1 MESIYLVL
9 DSDRSEVHKIEKL
22 LNEANEKIGLE
33 SERMINFQIA
43 VSEAVVNAIV
53 HGNKENPGKKVHII
67 LNSEG
72 DSVEIKVRDE
82 GGGFDI
88 GDLPDP
94 TNDENIMKESGRGIY
109 IIRSLVDEFGFDSTD
124 KGTEVAMK
132 IYKKK

>member
-22 LNEANEKIGLE
+22 LNEVSEKIGLE
-33 SERMINFQIA
+33 NERMINFQIA

-53 HGNKENPGKKVHII
+53 HGNKENPSKKVHII
-67 LNSEG
+67 VNSGG

-88 GDLPDP
+88 GKLPDP

-124 KGTEVAMK
+124 EGTELAMK
-132 IYKKK
+132 VYKKK